1 MSAEENELFE
11 MTNICWICGN
21 LIENTDNKVRD
32 HCHITGKY
40 RGAAHYSCNINLKLT
55 TKDSAIF
62 HNLKGHHSRVIF
74 KELRKFNGLKISVIP
89 NGLERYMRF
98 TLNKNLIFIDSM
110 LFMNSSLDKLVKSL
124 SDKDF
129 KYLGE
134 EFGDEQLKLVKEKGI
149 YPCEYFNS
157 FKKFNESR
165 LPDIFEFFSSLKNR
179 GINEK
184 EYQRAINV
192 WKVFKVKKLGEY
204 YDLYLK
210 TDVLLSCDVFE
221 KFLKSSL
228 EYYCLDPSHYFSSP
242 GLSWDAM
249 LKMTKIK
256 LELISNTDMR
266 LFIEKGMRGG
276 ISYIAKRYSN
286 IDENKSIMYSDAN
299 NLCGWEMIQSLPVSD
314 FKFLTQK
321 KKI

>member
-11 MTNICWICGN
+11 MTNICWICSN

-55 TKDSAIF
+55 KKVPAIF
-62 HNLKGHHSRVIF
+62 HNLKGYDSRVIF

-110 LFMNSSLDKLVKSL
+110 LFMNSSLDKLVKNL

-134 EFGDEQLKLVKEKGI
+134 EFSDEQLKLVKEKGI
-149 YPCEYFNS
+149 YSCEYFNS
-157 FKKFNESR
+157 FKKFNETK
-165 LPDIFEFFSSLKNR
+165 LPDIFEFFSSLKNC

-192 WKVFKVKKLGEY
+192 WKVFK
-204 YDLYLK
+204 
-210 TDVLLSCDVFE
+210 
-221 KFLKSSL
+221 
-228 EYYCLDPSHYFSSP
+228 
-242 GLSWDAM
+242 
-249 LKMTKIK
+249 I
-256 LELISNTDMR
+256 
-266 LFIEKGMRGG
+266 
-276 ISYIAKRYSN
+276 
-286 IDENKSIMYSDAN
+286 
-299 NLCGWEMIQSLPVSD
+299 
-314 FKFLTQK
+314 
-321 KKI
+321 KKIRRIL